1 MDIRRINDDIS
12 VAPQIAPEDM
22 AAIAGLG
29 FKTVINNRPDGEAP
43 GQAPD
48 AVMRAAAEDAG
59 LEYRFVP
66 AISGQLTKQN
76 VEDFAATLSDVEGPV
91 LAYCRT
97 GTRSTTLWALSQA
110 GKKPADE
117 IIGQAAG
124 AGYDLSPLR
133 PALEGG

>member
-22 AAIAGLG
+22 AAIAELG

-48 AVMRAAAEDAG
+48 AVMRAAAEEAG

-76 VEDFAATLSDVEGPV
+76 VEDFASTLSDVEGPV

-124 AGYDLSPLR
+124 AGYDLAPLR
-133 PALEGG
+133 RALEK

>member
-22 AAIAGLG
+22 AAIAELG

-48 AVMRAAAEDAG
+48 AVMRAAAEEAG

-124 AGYDLSPLR
+124 AGYDLAPLR
-133 PALEGG
+133 RALEGE